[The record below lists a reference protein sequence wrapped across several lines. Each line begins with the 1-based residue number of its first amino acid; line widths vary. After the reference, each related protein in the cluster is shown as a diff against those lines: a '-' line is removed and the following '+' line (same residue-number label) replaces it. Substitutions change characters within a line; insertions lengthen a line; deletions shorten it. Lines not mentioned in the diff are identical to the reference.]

1 MEKFT
6 EKITEEKQICL
17 NIINFYIDYLY
28 FKKGNYCTS
37 RSRHTSSNS
46 ANSITNTT
54 SSSKTHLSSNQDN
67 ELTDNNNS
75 PSNNENKFLN
85 SCINNNNNTN
95 NNGFMNSPSL
105 SHSYI
110 SNSVVTNSSASST
123 INNNNNNNNN
133 NNIGYT
139 RERSNTKSNHVQFL
153 KLNEK
158 NYLNGSS
165 NLEDSDSLYSS
176 PSNTNSSFSSKIN
189 NKKLTEPVSIK
200 ETTINNNNNKSKINN
215 KTDNEPVNDLLFKP
229 KTSTVYDSRI
239 PAKSNEKL
247 DLIQQQQREQML
259 LQSLSTTP
267 NSSTNPSLNEIFSST
282 DNNNTVTSNTPT
294 TTTTTATTN
303 NSNNSEQM
311 NDFNG
316 ADYNMEKQ
324 LKKLPFYA
332 EPDTCI
338 GFSWSWNF
346 MLGRKWRSQF
356 TGDEL
361 FQDNILADFRIF
373 CSNKNGRLA
382 KFYNECKD
390 TLD

>member
-1 MEKFT
+1 
-6 EKITEEKQICL
+6 
-17 NIINFYIDYLY
+17 
-28 FKKGNYCTS
+28 
-37 RSRHTSSNS
+37 
-46 ANSITNTT
+46 
-54 SSSKTHLSSNQDN
+54 
-67 ELTDNNNS
+67 
-75 PSNNENKFLN
+75 
-85 SCINNNNNTN
+85 
-95 NNGFMNSPSL
+95 MNSPSL

-110 SNSVVTNSSASST
+110 SNSVVTNSSTSST
-123 INNNNNNNNN
+123 TNNNNNNNNN
-133 NNIGYT
+133 GYT

-165 NLEDSDSLYSS
+165 NIEDDSLYSS
-176 PSNTNSSFSSKIN
+176 PSKTYNSSFSSTNSTIN
-189 NKKLTEPVSIK
+189 TKKLTEPVPIK
-200 ETTINNNNNKSKINN
+200 ETTINNKSKIN

-282 DNNNTVTSNTPT
+282 NNNNNNDNNNTVASNTPNT
-294 TTTTTATTN
+294 TTTN
-303 NSNNSEQM
+303 NNNNNNSEQM

-316 ADYNMEKQ
+316 ADYNMEKP
-324 LKKLPFYA
+324 LKKLPFYS